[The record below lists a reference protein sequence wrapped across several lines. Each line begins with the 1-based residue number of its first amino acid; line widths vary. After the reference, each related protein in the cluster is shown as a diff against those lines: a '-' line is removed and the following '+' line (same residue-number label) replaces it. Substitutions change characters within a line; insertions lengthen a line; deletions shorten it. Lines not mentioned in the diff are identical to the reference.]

1 MGKIMPTQTY
11 RLDIQVDGSGADK
24 NLDNLRKTLN
34 DIEKSTDGA
43 SRAIDDTAKSTKG
56 LADSTGK
63 GEKNV
68 SLFNQAVAGM
78 QKVGMAASAA
88 LGGITLAVGMATKDA
103 MGFEAAMAGVK
114 KVIDF
119 DTPES
124 FKQMGD
130 DIISLSQEIPMA
142 ADGLADIMASAGQA
156 GIAQQDLLRFTET
169 AAKMGVA
176 FDITADQAGQ
186 AMAEMR
192 VAFNMSQDEV
202 EVLADKIN
210 YLGNTSPNNAAQ
222 ILEVVQRVGSLGEV
236 AGVSSDTIAA
246 LSASLTGIAPEVAAT
261 SLKNFMLTLSKGE
274 SLSKSAKNAF
284 KEMGLD
290 YNQVAKGMKEDSEAT
305 ILSVLEAAQSVPEHL
320 RAGMLN
326 DAFGSESITAIAQ
339 LVTGIDNV
347 SQKLKDV
354 GDASKYAGSML
365 KEFESM
371 AGTSQAQMDI
381 FNNNIAAVKI
391 ALGTALLPAINDIME
406 SLTPLLK
413 QVAEWASANP
423 ELVSNIAIAAAAIAG
438 LATALGAIGLVI
450 PVVVAGFTMITS
462 PITIATVA
470 IGALVAAGVYLYRNL
485 DEVKA
490 KATEVFNSLPA
501 PVKEMAQNIKSTF
514 EALTSFLSGA
524 FDFMAPIWSA
534 QFSLIKIIA
543 TSAFDFIR
551 GYINTWVAITKAVFI
566 AGVNIFA
573 TVFNTGFNLIKNT
586 FTTTFNAI
594 NALVRG
600 DMDGVKKAIGDGIK
614 NAANIVKDGVKNILS
629 AFTNLGSQL
638 TRIGRDAVQ
647 GFING
652 VKAKMGEA
660 LNTAREMANKVVSTV
675 KSALDIHSPSRVMR
689 EIGAWAGEG
698 FVLGVGD
705 KVKDAKQVAEN
716 LANALTST
724 VADLH
729 RQNFML
735 KNHANPLAD
744 LEYKLQFG
752 ELAEL
757 TDKQKERVL
766 ELARANLDLAKS
778 NDINK
783 SISNEI
789 DGTYEKIQTHGM
801 NRIQVLEWQIENT
814 NKYAGASANLIEQ
827 LKEQIK
833 HEETLNQLVSAKSK
847 RDGYQG
853 ERDKNSYLYRNK
865 TDKYA
870 SDRWDLSNQGFD
882 AGQVA
887 EILGMKQQADLMA
900 AMAKMPKSLT
910 MPTLQNNNL
919 GSAVS
924 SAVGGYTDLKTQ
936 LDNNLKI
943 IQESLDAGLIS
954 EQEAYNERLA
964 QEQAFQEARQN
975 LILSGGENVAKT
987 LADSAKSILGA
998 NSKMYRALFA
1008 VEKGFA
1014 IARSVVAIQQAI
1026 ALASANPFPLNLAA
1040 MATVAAQTASII
1052 GNIKSVAMPV
1062 GQAHDGIMSVPKSG
1076 TWNLEKGERVLPKHT
1091 AQSLDKQLDGMG
1103 NDGRAVNITVH
1114 NYSGEPTKVETDQ
1127 NGDIRLIVGQELN
1140 KQLQQH
1146 VNNPNSE
1153 FNKSLK
1159 NNYQLQR
1166 RL

>member
-1 MGKIMPTQTY
+1 MEQTSRLSIVIGTGNAQRDLQNLRRALTDLDVSSGRAVGGVQ
-11 RLDIQVDGSGADK
+11 RLDGSLQSISRGFGALKVAIGALGLGMTVGSIISTADSMQ
-24 NLDNLRKTLN
+24 TLN
-34 DIEKSTDGA
+34 NQLRLATGSTEKFGVAMQNIERIAMENKVSLQSVGEMYV
-43 SRAIDDTAKSTKG
+43 SNERALKQ
-56 LADSTGK
+56 LGK
-63 GEKNV
+63 G
-68 SLFNQAVAGM
+68 Q
-78 QKVGMAASAA
+78 
-88 LGGITLAVGMATKDA
+88 
-103 MGFEAAMAGVK
+103 
-114 KVIDF
+114 
-119 DTPES
+119 
-124 FKQMGD
+124 
-130 DIISLSQEIPMA
+130 QEV
-142 ADGLADIMASAGQA
+142 
-156 GIAQQDLLRFTET
+156 LRFTENVT
-169 AAKMGVA
+169 KAMAVGGGSAEGQAAALTQLGQALASGVLRGDEFNSIAEQAPMVMTLMADSLKVTTGELRKMASEGKL
-176 FDITADQAGQ
+176 TADVVYKALTNAEATTKLQSMSGATATTVSQ
-186 AMAEMR
+186 AMQQVSNQWELAVNKIMNGEGGI
-192 VAFNMSQDEV
+192 SQS
-202 EVLADKIN
+202 LASMIS
-210 YLGNTSPNNAAQ
+210 GF
-222 ILEVVQRVGSLGEV
+222 
-236 AGVSSDTIAA
+236 AGVIPKVLEFGEAFTQSETGKAIIEGLGAAFETLKGAVSGIGEFLTPIGDFLTNNSEIVTSMSTGLLAGATAYYTISTAMSVYAA
-246 LSASLTGIAPEVAAT
+246 TTTAVAAA
-261 SLKNFMLTLSKGE
+261 G
-274 SLSKSAKNAF
+274 
-284 KEMGLD
+284 GL
-290 YNQVAKGMKEDSEAT
+290 A
-305 ILSVLEAAQSVPEHL
+305 
-320 RAGMLN
+320 
-326 DAFGSESITAIAQ
+326 AIA
-339 LVTGIDNV
+339 T
-347 SQKLKDV
+347 
-354 GDASKYAGSML
+354 
-365 KEFESM
+365 
-371 AGTSQAQMDI
+371 T
-381 FNNNIAAVKI
+381 
-391 ALGTALLPAINDIME
+391 ALGTA
-406 SLTPLLK
+406 
-413 QVAEWASANP
+413 
-423 ELVSNIAIAAAAIAG
+423 IAF
-438 LATALGAIGLVI
+438 VI
-450 PVVVAGFTMITS
+450 S

-470 IGALVAAGVYLYRNL
+470 IGALVAASVYLYRNW

-490 KATEVFNSLPA
+490 KTEEVWFAIGEIVANMVDNIKGKWEEFYTAVGGTTAMIVENSVGKFEELKAKAKSIFDSLPA
-501 PVKEMAQNIKSTF
+501 PVRT
-514 EALTSFLSGA
+514 ALT
-524 FDFMAPIWSA
+524 
-534 QFSLIKIIA
+534 
-543 TSAFDFIR
+543 
-551 GYINTWVAITKAVFI
+551 AIGTV
-566 AGVNIFA
+566 VSTHFA
-573 TVFNTGFNLIKNT
+573 LIKNI

-594 NALVRG
+594 KALVRG
-600 DMDGVKKAIGDGIK
+600 DMDGAKKAIGDGIK
-614 NAANIVKDGVKNILS
+614 NAVNIVKDGVKNILS

-638 TRIGRDAVQ
+638 MQAGRDAIQ

-1140 KQLQQH
+1140 KQLPQH

>member
-1 MGKIMPTQTY
+1 MEQTSRLSIVIGTGSAQRDLQNLRRALTDLDVSSGRAVGGVQ
-11 RLDIQVDGSGADK
+11 RLDGSLQSISRGFGVLKVAIGALGLGVTVGSIISTADSMQ
-24 NLDNLRKTLN
+24 TLN
-34 DIEKSTDGA
+34 NQLRLATGSAEKFGVAMESIERIAMENKVSLQSVGEMYV
-43 SRAIDDTAKSTKG
+43 SNERALKQ
-56 LADSTGK
+56 LGK
-63 GEKNV
+63 G
-68 SLFNQAVAGM
+68 Q
-78 QKVGMAASAA
+78 
-88 LGGITLAVGMATKDA
+88 
-103 MGFEAAMAGVK
+103 
-114 KVIDF
+114 
-119 DTPES
+119 
-124 FKQMGD
+124 
-130 DIISLSQEIPMA
+130 QEV
-142 ADGLADIMASAGQA
+142 
-156 GIAQQDLLRFTET
+156 LRFTENVT
-169 AAKMGVA
+169 KAMAVGGGSAQAQAAA
-176 FDITADQAGQ
+176 LTQLGQ
-186 AMAEMR
+186 AMASGVLRGDEFNSIAEQAPMVMTLMADSLKVTTGELR
-192 VAFNMSQDEV
+192 KMASEGKLTADMVYKALTNAEATTKLQSMSGATAATVSQAMQQVSNQWELAVNKIMNGEGGISQSLASMISGFAGVIPKVLEFGEAFTQSENVKIIIDGIKEGMVFVFGVIQNGTQFVLDNAEAFTALASGIGASALAFLTIKAGMATVALLSTAIG
-202 EVLADKIN
+202 VLT
-210 YLGNTSPNNAAQ
+210 G
-222 ILEVVQRVGSLGEV
+222 V
-236 AGVSSDTIAA
+236 AG
-246 LSASLTGIAPEVAAT
+246 
-261 SLKNFMLTLSKGE
+261 
-274 SLSKSAKNAF
+274 
-284 KEMGLD
+284 
-290 YNQVAKGMKEDSEAT
+290 
-305 ILSVLEAAQSVPEHL
+305 
-320 RAGMLN
+320 
-326 DAFGSESITAIAQ
+326 AFGA
-339 LVTGIDNV
+339 V
-347 SQKLKDV
+347 
-354 GDASKYAGSML
+354 
-365 KEFESM
+365 M
-371 AGTSQAQMDI
+371 A
-381 FNNNIAAVKI
+381 V
-391 ALGTALLPAINDIME
+391 
-406 SLTPLLK
+406 
-413 QVAEWASANP
+413 
-423 ELVSNIAIAAAAIAG
+423 
-438 LATALGAIGLVI
+438 
-450 PVVVAGFTMITS
+450 ITS
-462 PITIATVA
+462 PITLAVVA
-470 IGALVAAGVYLYRNL
+470 IGALAAACVYLYRNF

-514 EALTSFLSGA
+514 ETLISFLSKA

-551 GYINTWVAITKAVFI
+551 GYINTWVATTKAVFI

-594 NALVRG
+594 KALVRG

-614 NAANIVKDGVKNILS
+614 NAVNIVKDGVKNILS

-638 TRIGRDAVQ
+638 MRIGRDAVQ

-660 LNTAREMANKVVSTV
+660 LNIAREMANNVVSTV

-783 SISNEI
+783 SISDEI
-789 DGTYEKIQTHGM
+789 DGIHEKIQTRGM
-801 NRIQVLEWQIENT
+801 NRIQLLEWQIENT

-998 NSKMYRALFA
+998 NSQMYRALFA

-1091 AQSLDKQLDGMG
+1091 AQSLDKKLDGMG

-1140 KQLQQH
+1140 KQLPQH

>member
-1 MGKIMPTQTY
+1 MEQTS
-11 RLDIQVDGSGADK
+11 RLSIVIGTGNAQRDLQ
-24 NLDNLRKTLN
+24 NLRRALTDL
-34 DIEKSTDGA
+34 DGA
-43 SRAIDDTAKSTKG
+43 SGRAVGGVQRLDGSLQSISRGFGVLKVAIGALGLGMTVGSIIST
-56 LADSTGK
+56 ADSMQTLNNQLRLATGSAEKFGIAMESVERIAMENKVSLQSVGEMYVSNERALKQLGK
-63 GEKNV
+63 G
-68 SLFNQAVAGM
+68 Q
-78 QKVGMAASAA
+78 
-88 LGGITLAVGMATKDA
+88 
-103 MGFEAAMAGVK
+103 
-114 KVIDF
+114 
-119 DTPES
+119 
-124 FKQMGD
+124 
-130 DIISLSQEIPMA
+130 QEV
-142 ADGLADIMASAGQA
+142 
-156 GIAQQDLLRFTET
+156 LRFTENVTKAMAVGGGSAEGQAAALTQLGQALASGVLRGDEFNSIAEQAPMIMTLLSESLNVTTGELRKMAAEGKLTSEVVYKALTNAEASEKLKSMSGAT
-169 AAKMGVA
+169 ATTVSQAMQRVSNQWELAVNKIMNGEGGISQSLASMISGFAGVIPKVLEFGEAFTQSENVKIIIDGIKEGMVFVFGVIQNGTQFVLDNAEAFTALASGIGASALAFLAIKAGMATVALLSTAIGVLTGVA
-176 FDITADQAGQ
+176 G
-186 AMAEMR
+186 
-192 VAFNMSQDEV
+192 
-202 EVLADKIN
+202 
-210 YLGNTSPNNAAQ
+210 
-222 ILEVVQRVGSLGEV
+222 
-236 AGVSSDTIAA
+236 
-246 LSASLTGIAPEVAAT
+246 
-261 SLKNFMLTLSKGE
+261 
-274 SLSKSAKNAF
+274 
-284 KEMGLD
+284 
-290 YNQVAKGMKEDSEAT
+290 
-305 ILSVLEAAQSVPEHL
+305 
-320 RAGMLN
+320 
-326 DAFGSESITAIAQ
+326 AFGA
-339 LVTGIDNV
+339 V
-347 SQKLKDV
+347 
-354 GDASKYAGSML
+354 
-365 KEFESM
+365 M
-371 AGTSQAQMDI
+371 A
-381 FNNNIAAVKI
+381 V
-391 ALGTALLPAINDIME
+391 
-406 SLTPLLK
+406 
-413 QVAEWASANP
+413 
-423 ELVSNIAIAAAAIAG
+423 
-438 LATALGAIGLVI
+438 
-450 PVVVAGFTMITS
+450 ITS
-462 PITIATVA
+462 PITLAVVA
-470 IGALVAAGVYLYRNL
+470 IGALVAACVYLYRNF

-514 EALTSFLSGA
+514 ETLISFLSKA

-534 QFSLIKIIA
+534 QFSLIRIIA

-551 GYINTWVAITKAVFI
+551 GYINTWVATTKAVFI

-614 NAANIVKDGVKNILS
+614 NAVNIVKDGVKNILS

-638 TRIGRDAVQ
+638 MRVGRDAVQ

-778 NDINK
+778 NDTNK

-789 DGTYEKIQTHGM
+789 DGIYEKIQTRGM
-801 NRIQVLEWQIENT
+801 NRIQLLEWQIENT

-998 NSKMYRALFA
+998 NSKMYHALFA

-1091 AQSLDKQLDGMG
+1091 AQSLDKKLDGMG

-1140 KQLQQH
+1140 KQLPQH

>member
-1 MGKIMPTQTY
+1 MEQTSRLSIVIGTGNAQRDLQNLRRALTDLDVSSGRAVGGVQ
-11 RLDIQVDGSGADK
+11 RLDGSLQSISRGFGALKVAIGALGLGMTVGSIISTADSMQ
-24 NLDNLRKTLN
+24 TLN
-34 DIEKSTDGA
+34 NQLRLATGSTEKFGVAMQNIERIAMENKVSLQSVGEMYV
-43 SRAIDDTAKSTKG
+43 SNERALKQ
-56 LADSTGK
+56 LGK
-63 GEKNV
+63 G
-68 SLFNQAVAGM
+68 Q
-78 QKVGMAASAA
+78 
-88 LGGITLAVGMATKDA
+88 
-103 MGFEAAMAGVK
+103 
-114 KVIDF
+114 
-119 DTPES
+119 
-124 FKQMGD
+124 
-130 DIISLSQEIPMA
+130 QEV
-142 ADGLADIMASAGQA
+142 
-156 GIAQQDLLRFTET
+156 LRFTENVT
-169 AAKMGVA
+169 KAMAVGGGSAEGQAAALTQLGQALASGVLRGDEFNSIAEQAPMVMTLMADSLKVTTGELRKMASEGKL
-176 FDITADQAGQ
+176 TADVVYKALTNAEATTKLQSMSGATATTVSQ
-186 AMAEMR
+186 AMQQVSNQWELAVNKIMNGEGGI
-192 VAFNMSQDEV
+192 SQS
-202 EVLADKIN
+202 LASMIS
-210 YLGNTSPNNAAQ
+210 GF
-222 ILEVVQRVGSLGEV
+222 
-236 AGVSSDTIAA
+236 AGVIPKVLEFGEAFTQSETGKAIIEGLGAAFETLKGAVSGIGEFLTPIGDFLTNNSEIVTSMSTGLLAGATAYYTISTAMSVYAA
-246 LSASLTGIAPEVAAT
+246 TTTAVAAA
-261 SLKNFMLTLSKGE
+261 G
-274 SLSKSAKNAF
+274 
-284 KEMGLD
+284 GL
-290 YNQVAKGMKEDSEAT
+290 A
-305 ILSVLEAAQSVPEHL
+305 
-320 RAGMLN
+320 
-326 DAFGSESITAIAQ
+326 AIA
-339 LVTGIDNV
+339 T
-347 SQKLKDV
+347 
-354 GDASKYAGSML
+354 
-365 KEFESM
+365 
-371 AGTSQAQMDI
+371 T
-381 FNNNIAAVKI
+381 
-391 ALGTALLPAINDIME
+391 ALGTA
-406 SLTPLLK
+406 
-413 QVAEWASANP
+413 
-423 ELVSNIAIAAAAIAG
+423 IAF
-438 LATALGAIGLVI
+438 VI
-450 PVVVAGFTMITS
+450 S

-470 IGALVAAGVYLYRNL
+470 IGALVAASVYLYRNL

-1140 KQLQQH
+1140 KQLPQH

>member
-1 MGKIMPTQTY
+1 MEQTSRLSIVIGTGSAQRDLQNLRRALTDLDVSSGRAVGGVQ
-11 RLDIQVDGSGADK
+11 RLDGSLQSISRGFGVLKVAIGALGLGVTVGSIISTADSMQ
-24 NLDNLRKTLN
+24 TLN
-34 DIEKSTDGA
+34 NQLRLATGSAEKFGIAMESIERIAMENKVSLQSVGEMYV
-43 SRAIDDTAKSTKG
+43 SNERALKQ
-56 LADSTGK
+56 LGK
-63 GEKNV
+63 G
-68 SLFNQAVAGM
+68 Q
-78 QKVGMAASAA
+78 
-88 LGGITLAVGMATKDA
+88 
-103 MGFEAAMAGVK
+103 
-114 KVIDF
+114 
-119 DTPES
+119 
-124 FKQMGD
+124 
-130 DIISLSQEIPMA
+130 QEV
-142 ADGLADIMASAGQA
+142 
-156 GIAQQDLLRFTET
+156 LRFTENVT
-169 AAKMGVA
+169 KAMAVGGGSAQAQAAA
-176 FDITADQAGQ
+176 LTQLGQ
-186 AMAEMR
+186 AMASGVLRGDEFNSIAEQAPMVMTLMADSLKVTTGELR
-192 VAFNMSQDEV
+192 KMASEGKLTADMVYKALTNAEATTKLQSMSGATATTVSQAMQQVSNQWELAVNKIMNGEGGISQSLASMISGFAGVIPKVLEFGEAFTQSENVKIIIDGIKEGMVFVFGVIQNGTQFVLDNAEAFTALASGIGASALAFLAINAGMATVALLSTAIG
-202 EVLADKIN
+202 VLT
-210 YLGNTSPNNAAQ
+210 G
-222 ILEVVQRVGSLGEV
+222 V
-236 AGVSSDTIAA
+236 AG
-246 LSASLTGIAPEVAAT
+246 
-261 SLKNFMLTLSKGE
+261 
-274 SLSKSAKNAF
+274 
-284 KEMGLD
+284 
-290 YNQVAKGMKEDSEAT
+290 
-305 ILSVLEAAQSVPEHL
+305 
-320 RAGMLN
+320 
-326 DAFGSESITAIAQ
+326 AFGA
-339 LVTGIDNV
+339 V
-347 SQKLKDV
+347 
-354 GDASKYAGSML
+354 
-365 KEFESM
+365 M
-371 AGTSQAQMDI
+371 A
-381 FNNNIAAVKI
+381 V
-391 ALGTALLPAINDIME
+391 
-406 SLTPLLK
+406 
-413 QVAEWASANP
+413 
-423 ELVSNIAIAAAAIAG
+423 
-438 LATALGAIGLVI
+438 
-450 PVVVAGFTMITS
+450 ITS
-462 PITIATVA
+462 PITLAVVA
-470 IGALVAAGVYLYRNL
+470 IGALAAACVYLYRNL

-514 EALTSFLSGA
+514 ETLISFLSKA

-551 GYINTWVAITKAVFI
+551 GYINTWVATTKAVFI

-594 NALVRG
+594 KALVRG

-614 NAANIVKDGVKNILS
+614 NAVNIVKDGVKNILS

-638 TRIGRDAVQ
+638 MRIGRDAVQ

-766 ELARANLDLAKS
+766 ELARANIDLAKS

-789 DGTYEKIQTHGM
+789 DGIHEKIQTRGM
-801 NRIQVLEWQIENT
+801 NRIQLLEWQIENT

-998 NSKMYRALFA
+998 NSQMYRALFA

-1091 AQSLDKQLDGMG
+1091 AQSLDKKLDGMG

-1140 KQLQQH
+1140 KQLPQH